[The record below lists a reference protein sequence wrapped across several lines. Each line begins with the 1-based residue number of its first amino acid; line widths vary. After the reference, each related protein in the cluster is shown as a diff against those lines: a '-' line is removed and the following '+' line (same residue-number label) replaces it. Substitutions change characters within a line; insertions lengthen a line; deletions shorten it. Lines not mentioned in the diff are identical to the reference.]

1 MSGKFF
7 DSSTEVNNLK
17 QMLERSADLFGDKNA
32 FWLKSKSGKYYGVK
46 YSEFKNDVDS
56 LGTALINLGLKNK
69 HIALISENRYE
80 WCLTYLAAANGT
92 GVIVPLDRE
101 LPAAEICNLI
111 KRSKASALVFS
122 EKLYS
127 KIHDI
132 IDELSEVE
140 FLINMDA
147 AEDTEEYLSLS
158 KLIAEGN
165 KLLNSGNRDFIDAEI
180 DPDVM
185 SFLIFTSGTTDLAK
199 GVMLSHRNIA
209 FDVISV
215 SEAVKMYSSDSILS
229 ILPLH
234 HTYECTAGFLTMV
247 YNGCS
252 ISFCEGLKYITK
264 NLQEVKPTLLISVPL
279 ILENVHKKIWDQA
292 KKRKSLYFKLKVGLS
307 VSNFLLNNF
316 KVDVRKKLFKQIQQ
330 NLGGRLRIV
339 ISGAAGLNPE
349 VGKCLND
356 LGIPIYQGYGLTEC
370 SPIVSVNREDNLK
383 HNSIGL
389 PLNGVQIR
397 IDNPNEEGIGELVV
411 KGPNVMLGYY
421 ENEAATASVLKNGW
435 LYTGDLGYLDVDGF
449 YYITGRKKNVIV
461 TKNGKNI
468 FPEEVESYLNKS
480 PYILESLVSG
490 ENNKDSDE
498 TLVIAQIVPNFEAI
512 KQKLNVDI
520 LSNDDVYKIISA
532 EVKSVNKSMP
542 LYKHIKK
549 FTIRETEFVKTTTKK
564 IKRYAQNIS

>member
-7 DSSTEVNNLK
+7 DSATEIQDLK
-17 QMLERSADLFGDKNA
+17 QMLERSVNLYGDKNA
-32 FWLKSKSGKYYGVK
+32 FWLKSKNGQYYGVK
-46 YSEFKNDVDS
+46 YSQFKNDIDS

-69 HIALISENRYE
+69 RIALISENRYE
-80 WCLTYLAAANGT
+80 WCVTYLATANGT
-92 GVIVPLDRE
+92 GVIVPLDRD
-101 LPAAEICNLI
+101 LPAAEIANLI

-122 EKLYS
+122 EKLYK
-127 KIHDI
+127 KIREI
-132 IDELSEVE
+132 TDEISDVE
-140 FLINMDA
+140 FLVNMDA
-147 AEDTEEYLSLS
+147 PEDTEDYLSFS
-158 KLIAEGN
+158 RLIAHGR
-165 KLLNSGNRDFIDAEI
+165 KLLNSGNREFIDAEI
-180 DPDVM
+180 DPDAM
-185 SFLIFTSGTTDLAK
+185 SFLLFTSGTTDLAK
-199 GVMLSHRNIA
+199 GVMLSHRNIT
-209 FDVISV
+209 FDVVSV
-215 SEAVKMYSSDSILS
+215 SDAFKMNSSDSILS

-252 ISFCEGLKYITK
+252 ISFNEGLKYITK
-264 NLQEVKPTLLISVPL
+264 NLQEVKPTLLLSVPL

-292 KKRKSLYFKLKVGLS
+292 KKKKFLYFKLKAGLA

-316 KVDVRKKLFKQIQQ
+316 KIDVRKKFFRQIQE

-349 VGKCLND
+349 VCKCLND
-356 LGIPIYQGYGLTEC
+356 FGIPIYQGYGLTEC
-370 SPIVSVNREDNLK
+370 SPIVSVNREGHLK
-383 HNSIGL
+383 YNSIGL
-389 PLNGVQIR
+389 PLNGVQIK
-397 IDNPNEEGIGELVV
+397 IDNPNEDGIGELVV

-421 ENEAATASVLKNGW
+421 ENEAATANVLKNGW

-468 FPEEVESYLNKS
+468 FPEEVEAYLNRS

-490 ENNKDSDE
+490 ERDKNSDE
-498 TLVIAQIVPNFEAI
+498 TLVVAQIVPDFEAI
-512 KQKLNVDI
+512 KKKLNVDI
-520 LSNDDVYKIISA
+520 LSNDDVYKIISS

-549 FTIRETEFVKTTTKK
+549 FTIRETEFAKTTTKK